1 MLINQE
7 TCIKCKIC
15 IPYCPVDAIVYNKEA
30 HTVDIDYDQC
40 VECGV
45 CKYSEVCPTDSFVQQ
60 EMEFPRIL
68 RSQFSN
74 PLIPHPGTGVPG
86 RGTEEMKTND
96 VTGRFKKGM
105 AGVAIEM
112 GRPGTGTRLYDVEKV
127 AMALAPLGVHF
138 EPHNPVTPLM
148 TDQSTGKMREDVLNE
163 KALSAIIEF
172 DVPQNK
178 LAEVF
183 AALKE
188 VTPKIDTVYSLDLAC
203 RLEDGFNPVLEVA
216 NASGFAVSINGK
228 TNVGLGR
235 PLAKEEK

>member
-7 TCIKCKIC
+7 TCIKCKAC
-15 IPYCPVDAIVYNKEA
+15 IPYCPVDAIVYEKEKNLVSI
-30 HTVDIDYDQC
+30 TFDEC

-45 CKYSEVCPTDSFVQQ
+45 CKYSEVCPTDSFIQQ
-60 EMEFPRIL
+60 DLEYPRLL

-74 PLIPHPGTGVPG
+74 PLIAHPDTGVPG
-86 RGTEEMKTND
+86 RGTEEMKTNE

-127 AMALAPLGVHF
+127 AMVLAPLGVNF
-138 EPHNPVTPLM
+138 EVHNPITSLM
-148 TDQSTGKMREDVLNE
+148 TDKNTGKMREDVLNE

-172 DVPQNK
+172 DIPQDK
-178 LAEVF
+178 LLEVF

-203 RLEDGFNPVLEVA
+203 RLEDGFNPVIKIA
-216 NASGFAVSINGK
+216 NESEFEVSINGK

-235 PLAKEEK
+235 PLAKEDN